1 MFDISIGKLII
12 IATVAFIVIG
22 PERFPQVA
30 RTVGLILGRFQRYI
44 AGIKKELRQEMEK
57 AEFAKIEEEFKATQT
72 DMKKALQGLKTPPAE
87 THYVKDN
94 LANHDTILQPDSD
107 NPILSQLTE
116 QATPSSRNR
125 AFTPSIPSASPFTE
139 EQLDLFDE
147 VPKLPISTKHR
158 DRR

>member
-30 RTVGLILGRFQRYI
+30 RTAGLILGRFQRYI
-44 AGIKKELRQEMEK
+44 AGIKEELRQEMEK

-72 DMKKALQGLKTPPAE
+72 DMKKALQGLKARPAE
-87 THYVKDN
+87 THHIKDSLVN
-94 LANHDTILQPDSD
+94 QDTILQPDSD
-107 NPILSQLTE
+107 TPILAQLTE
-116 QATPSSRNR
+116 EVTSSRRDR
-125 AFTPSIPSASPFTE
+125 APSIPSTVPFTE

-147 VPKLPISTKHR
+147 VPKPPISTQHR